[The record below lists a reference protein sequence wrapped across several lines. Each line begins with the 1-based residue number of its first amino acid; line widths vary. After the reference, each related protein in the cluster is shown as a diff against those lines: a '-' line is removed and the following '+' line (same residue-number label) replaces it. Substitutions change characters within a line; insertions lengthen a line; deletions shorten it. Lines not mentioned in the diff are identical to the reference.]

1 MKIAN
6 TLEDI
11 LKDRGGN
18 KKTSNAP
25 DTYEDYIRKNGLLDM
40 RGYADAVGA
49 LYAAS
54 KKNLASYGVQSRELS
69 AKGLQNSGYA
79 SYIDELAKSGFL
91 SGLDKI
97 NDTYAKREQSAKAG
111 YVSYLDK
118 YDEKTSRLKR
128 SVLSHLV
135 KNGVTDI
142 NTAIAYGVSAGLSS
156 EDAAAIG
163 NSAYRVTRQKVFNSI
178 LEQTVRLGLDSDGA
192 RQLAIKMGISEEDA
206 EAFATEIQE
215 LLDYY
220 GNISEEYLEF
230 LEQRNN

>member
-11 LKDRGGN
+11 LKDRDSN
-18 KKTSNAP
+18 KKTSRSP
-25 DTYEDYIRKNGLLDM
+25 DTYEDYIRKSGLFET

-54 KKNLASYGVQSRELS
+54 KKNLSSYGINNREIS
-69 AKGLQNSGYA
+69 NKGLQNSGYA
-79 SYIDELAKSGFL
+79 SYIDEMAKSGFA

-97 NDTYAKREQSAKAG
+97 NDSYAKKEQNAKAG
-111 YVSYLDK
+111 YLSYLEK
-118 YDEKTSRLKR
+118 YSDQTSRLKN

-135 KNGVTDI
+135 KNGVSDI

-156 EDAAAIG
+156 EDAATIG
-163 NSAYRVTRQKVFNSI
+163 KSAYEVTRQKVFNSI
-178 LEQTVRLGLDSDGA
+178 LEQTVRLGLDSEGA
-192 RQLAIKMGISEEDA
+192 RQLAVKMGVSDEDA
-206 EAFATEIQE
+206 KTFAEEIQE

-230 LEQRNN
+230 LEQRSN

>member
-79 SYIDELAKSGFL
+79 SYIDELAKSGFT

-118 YDEKTSRLKR
+118 YDEKLQDMADSRNHGR
-128 SVLSHLV
+128 R
-135 KNGVTDI
+135 D
-142 NTAIAYGVSAGLSS
+142 
-156 EDAAAIG
+156 
-163 NSAYRVTRQKVFNSI
+163 Q
-178 LEQTVRLGLDSDGA
+178 QTQG
-192 RQLAIKMGISEEDA
+192 KEK
-206 EAFATEIQE
+206 F
-215 LLDYY
+215 
-220 GNISEEYLEF
+220 
-230 LEQRNN
+230 RNNKRLFKLKQSI